1 MYRLRDTFPL
11 TIAKFAGRMH
21 IEVVLLTYTAASV
34 TEFEPSV
41 NRQLIFDPNDV
52 PWSVI
57 LASGDTIEFSVET
70 HTGGG
75 R

>member
-1 MYRLRDTFPL
+1 
-11 TIAKFAGRMH
+11 MH
-21 IEVVLLTYTAASV
+21 IEMVLLTYTAASV

-41 NRQLIFDPNDV
+41 NRQLIFDPNEV
-52 PWSVI
+52 PWSVM
-57 LASGDTIEFSVET
+57 LASSDTIEFSVDN